1 MKNVSDE
8 NITEKDLETL
18 VSENSAL
25 IWSIVKKFKNRG
37 YELDDLFQ
45 IGAIGFIKA
54 VKRFD
59 LSYDTKLSTYAV
71 PYIIGEIKIF
81 LRDDGM
87 IKVSRGLK
95 ELNYKIKLLEEKY
108 EKNNEE
114 ISMDKIVKELKISKE
129 DFILAQNINSN
140 VESINEYC
148 FTNSIKEKEEK
159 IIIEKNENPEN
170 NIVQRIMI
178 KDALKKLDE
187 KEKNIILLRYFKEKT
202 QSEVAKIYGIS
213 QVQVSRLEKKI
224 LQKMREDIKEII

>member
-1 MKNVSDE
+1 MENVSDE

-25 IWSIVKKFKNRG
+25 IWSIVKRFKNRG

>member
-25 IWSIVKKFKNRG
+25 IWSIVKRFKNRG

-114 ISMDKIVKELKISKE
+114 VSMDKIVKELKISKE
-129 DFILAQNINSN
+129 DFILAQNINSS

-159 IIIEKNENPEN
+159 IIIEKNENLEN

>member
-25 IWSIVKKFKNRG
+25 IWSIVKRFKNRG

-114 ISMDKIVKELKISKE
+114 VSMDKIVKELKISKE
-129 DFILAQNINSN
+129 DFILAQNINSS

-202 QSEVAKIYGIS
+202 QSEVAKIYGTS

>member
-1 MKNVSDE
+1 MKNVSDK

-25 IWSIVKKFKNRG
+25 IWSIVKRFKNRG

-59 LSYDTKLSTYAV
+59 RSFDTKLSTYAV

-95 ELNYKIKLLEEKY
+95 ELNHKIKILEEKY
-108 EKNNEE
+108 EKNNE
-114 ISMDKIVKELKISKE
+114 IIQMDKIIKELKISKE
-129 DFILAQNINSN
+129 DYILAQNINSSI
-140 VESINEYC
+140 ESINEYC
-148 FTNSIKEKEEK
+148 FNNSTKEKEEK
-159 IIIEKNENPEN
+159 IIVEKNENSEN
-170 NIVQRIMI
+170 NILQKIMI

>member
-25 IWSIVKKFKNRG
+25 IWSIVKRFKNRG

-114 ISMDKIVKELKISKE
+114 VSMDKIVKELKISKE
-129 DFILAQNINSN
+129 DFIL
-140 VESINEYC
+140 C
-148 FTNSIKEKEEK
+148 
-159 IIIEKNENPEN
+159 
-170 NIVQRIMI
+170 
-178 KDALKKLDE
+178 
-187 KEKNIILLRYFKEKT
+187 
-202 QSEVAKIYGIS
+202 
-213 QVQVSRLEKKI
+213 
-224 LQKMREDIKEII
+224 

>member
-1 MKNVSDE
+1 
-8 NITEKDLETL
+8 
-18 VSENSAL
+18 
-25 IWSIVKKFKNRG
+25 
-37 YELDDLFQ
+37 
-45 IGAIGFIKA
+45 
-54 VKRFD
+54 
-59 LSYDTKLSTYAV
+59 
-71 PYIIGEIKIF
+71 
-81 LRDDGM
+81 M

-114 ISMDKIVKELKISKE
+114 VSMDKIVKELKISKE
-129 DFILAQNINSN
+129 DFILAQNINSS

>member
-25 IWSIVKKFKNRG
+25 IWSIVKRFKNRG
-37 YELDDLFQ
+37 YELNDLFQ

-59 LSYDTKLSTYAV
+59 MTFDVKLSTYAV

-81 LRDDGM
+81 LRDDGI

-95 ELNYKIKLLEEKY
+95 ELNYKINLLEEKY
-108 EKNNEE
+108 EKNNENV
-114 ISMDKIVKELKISKE
+114 SMDKILKELNITKE
-129 DFILAQNINSN
+129 DFILAQNINNN
-140 VESINEYC
+140 VESINETC
-148 FTNSIKEKEEK
+148 FDNSTQEKEEK

-170 NIVQRIMI
+170 NIIQKIML
-178 KDALKKLDE
+178 KDALRKLDE

>member
-25 IWSIVKKFKNRG
+25 IWSIVKRFKNRG

-129 DFILAQNINSN
+129 DFILAQNINSS

>member
-1 MKNVSDE
+1 MKNVSDK

-25 IWSIVKKFKNRG
+25 IWSIVKRFKNRG

-59 LSYDTKLSTYAV
+59 RSFDTKLSTYAV

-95 ELNYKIKLLEEKY
+95 ELNHKIKILEERY
-108 EKNNEE
+108 EKNNE
-114 ISMDKIVKELKISKE
+114 IIQMDKIIKELKISKE
-129 DFILAQNINSN
+129 DYILAQNINSSI
-140 VESINEYC
+140 ESINEYC
-148 FTNSIKEKEEK
+148 FDNSTKEKEEK
-159 IIIEKNENPEN
+159 IIVEKNENPEN
-170 NIVQRIMI
+170 NILQKIMI

>member
-1 MKNVSDE
+1 MKNVSDK

-25 IWSIVKKFKNRG
+25 IWSIVKRFKNRG

-59 LSYDTKLSTYAV
+59 RSFDTKLSTYAV

-95 ELNYKIKLLEEKY
+95 ELNHKIKILEERY
-108 EKNNEE
+108 EKNNE
-114 ISMDKIVKELKISKE
+114 IIQMDKIIKELKISKE
-129 DFILAQNINSN
+129 DYILAKNINSSI
-140 VESINEYC
+140 ESINEYC
-148 FTNSIKEKEEK
+148 FDNSTKEKEEK
-159 IIIEKNENPEN
+159 IIVEKNENPEN
-170 NIVQRIMI
+170 NILQKIMI

>member
-1 MKNVSDE
+1 MKNVSDK

-25 IWSIVKKFKNRG
+25 IWSIVKRFKNRG

-59 LSYDTKLSTYAV
+59 RSFDTKLSTYAV

-95 ELNYKIKLLEEKY
+95 ELNHKIKILEEKY
-108 EKNNEE
+108 EKNNE
-114 ISMDKIVKELKISKE
+114 IIQMDKIIKELKISKE
-129 DFILAQNINSN
+129 DYILAQNINSSI
-140 VESINEYC
+140 ESINEYC
-148 FTNSIKEKEEK
+148 FDNCTKEKEEK
-159 IIIEKNENPEN
+159 IIVEKNENPEN
-170 NIVQRIMI
+170 NILQKIMI

>member
-1 MKNVSDE
+1 MKNVSDK

-25 IWSIVKKFKNRG
+25 IWSIVKRFKNRG

-59 LSYDTKLSTYAV
+59 RSFDTKLSTYAV

-81 LRDDGM
+81 LRDDGI

-95 ELNYKIKLLEEKY
+95 ELNYKINLLEEKY
-108 EKNNEE
+108 EKNNENV
-114 ISMDKIVKELKISKE
+114 SMDKILKELNITKE
-129 DFILAQNINSN
+129 DFILAQNINNN
-140 VESINEYC
+140 VESINETC
-148 FTNSIKEKEEK
+148 FDNSTQEKEEK

-170 NIVQRIMI
+170 NIIQKIML
-178 KDALKKLDE
+178 KDALRKLDE

>member
-1 MKNVSDE
+1 MKNVSDK

-25 IWSIVKKFKNRG
+25 IWSIVKRFKNRG

-54 VKRFD
+54 AKRFD
-59 LSYDTKLSTYAV
+59 RSFDTKLSTYAV

-95 ELNYKIKLLEEKY
+95 ELNHKIKILEEKY
-108 EKNNEE
+108 EKNNE
-114 ISMDKIVKELKISKE
+114 IIQMDKIIKELKISKE
-129 DFILAQNINSN
+129 DYILAQNINSSI
-140 VESINEYC
+140 ESINEYC
-148 FTNSIKEKEEK
+148 FDNSSKEKEEK
-159 IIIEKNENPEN
+159 IMVEKNENPEN
-170 NIVQRIMI
+170 NILQKIMI

>member
-1 MKNVSDE
+1 MKNVSDK

-25 IWSIVKKFKNRG
+25 IWSIVKRFKNRG

-59 LSYDTKLSTYAV
+59 RSFDTKLSTYAV

-95 ELNYKIKLLEEKY
+95 ELNHKIKILEEKY
-108 EKNNEE
+108 EKNNE
-114 ISMDKIVKELKISKE
+114 IIQMDKIIKELKISK
-129 DFILAQNINSN
+129 DDYMLAQNINSSI
-140 VESINEYC
+140 ESINEYC
-148 FTNSIKEKEEK
+148 FDNSTKEKEEK
-159 IIIEKNENPEN
+159 IIVEKNENPEN
-170 NIVQRIMI
+170 NILQKIMI

>member
-1 MKNVSDE
+1 MKNVSDK

-25 IWSIVKKFKNRG
+25 IWSIVKRFKNRG

-59 LSYDTKLSTYAV
+59 RSFDTKLSTYAV

-95 ELNYKIKLLEEKY
+95 ELNHKIKILEEKY
-108 EKNNEE
+108 EKNNE
-114 ISMDKIVKELKISKE
+114 IIQMDKIIKELKISKE
-129 DFILAQNINSN
+129 DYILAQNINSSI
-140 VESINEYC
+140 ESINEYC
-148 FTNSIKEKEEK
+148 FDNSTKEKEEK
-159 IIIEKNENPEN
+159 IIVEKNENPEN
-170 NIVQRIMI
+170 NILQKIMI

-202 QSEVAKIYGIS
+202 QSEVAKIYEIS

>member
-1 MKNVSDE
+1 MKNVSDK

-25 IWSIVKKFKNRG
+25 IWSIVKRFKNRG

-59 LSYDTKLSTYAV
+59 RSFDTKLSTYAV

-95 ELNYKIKLLEEKY
+95 ELNHKIKILEEKY
-108 EKNNEE
+108 EKNNE
-114 ISMDKIVKELKISKE
+114 IIQMDKIIKELKISKE
-129 DFILAQNINSN
+129 DYILAQNINSSI
-140 VESINEYC
+140 ESINEYC
-148 FTNSIKEKEEK
+148 FDNSTKEKEEK
-159 IIIEKNENPEN
+159 IIVEKNENPEN
-170 NIVQRIMI
+170 NILQKIMI

-213 QVQVSRLEKKI
+213 QVQVSRLERKI

>member
-25 IWSIVKKFKNRG
+25 IWSIVKRFKNRG

-114 ISMDKIVKELKISKE
+114 VSMDKIVKELKISKE
-129 DFILAQNINSN
+129 DFILAQNINSS

-202 QSEVAKIYGIS
+202 QSEVAKTYGIS

>member
-25 IWSIVKKFKNRG
+25 IWSIVKRFKNRG

-114 ISMDKIVKELKISKE
+114 VSMDKIVKELKISKE

>member
-1 MKNVSDE
+1 MKNVSDK

-25 IWSIVKKFKNRG
+25 IWSIVKRFKNRG

-54 VKRFD
+54 AKRFD
-59 LSYDTKLSTYAV
+59 RSFDTKLSTYAV

-95 ELNYKIKLLEEKY
+95 ELNHKIKILEEKY
-108 EKNNEE
+108 EKNNE
-114 ISMDKIVKELKISKE
+114 IIQMDKIIKELKISKE
-129 DFILAQNINSN
+129 DYMLAQNINSSI
-140 VESINEYC
+140 ESINEYC
-148 FTNSIKEKEEK
+148 FDNSTKEKEEK
-159 IIIEKNENPEN
+159 IIVEKNKNPEN
-170 NIVQRIMI
+170 NILQKIMI

>member
-1 MKNVSDE
+1 MKNVSDK

-25 IWSIVKKFKNRG
+25 IWSIVKRFKNRG

-59 LSYDTKLSTYAV
+59 RSFDTKLSTYAV

-95 ELNYKIKLLEEKY
+95 ELNHKIKILEEKY
-108 EKNNEE
+108 EKNNE
-114 ISMDKIVKELKISKE
+114 IIQMDKIIKELKISKE
-129 DFILAQNINSN
+129 DYILAQNINSSI
-140 VESINEYC
+140 ESINEYC
-148 FTNSIKEKEEK
+148 FNNSTKEKEEK
-159 IIIEKNENPEN
+159 IIVEKNENPEN
-170 NIVQRIMI
+170 NILQKIMI

>member
-1 MKNVSDE
+1 MENVSDE

-25 IWSIVKKFKNRG
+25 IWSIVKRFKNRG

-129 DFILAQNINSN
+129 DFILAQNINSS

>member
-1 MKNVSDE
+1 MKNVSDK

-25 IWSIVKKFKNRG
+25 IWSIVKRFKNRG

-59 LSYDTKLSTYAV
+59 RSFDTKLSTYAV
-71 PYIIGEIKIF
+71 PYIIGEIKRF

-95 ELNYKIKLLEEKY
+95 ELNHKIKILEEKY
-108 EKNNEE
+108 EKNNE
-114 ISMDKIVKELKISKE
+114 IIQMDKIIKELKISKE
-129 DFILAQNINSN
+129 DYILAQNINSSI
-140 VESINEYC
+140 ESINEYC
-148 FTNSIKEKEEK
+148 FDNSTKEKEEK
-159 IIIEKNENPEN
+159 IIVEKNENPEN
-170 NIVQRIMI
+170 NILQKIMI

>member
-1 MKNVSDE
+1 MKNVSDK

-25 IWSIVKKFKNRG
+25 IWSIVKRFKNRG

-114 ISMDKIVKELKISKE
+114 VSMDKIVKELKISKE

-148 FTNSIKEKEEK
+148 FTNGIKEKEEK

>member
-25 IWSIVKKFKNRG
+25 IWSIVKRFKNRG

-108 EKNNEE
+108 EKNNEKV
-114 ISMDKIVKELKISKE
+114 SMDKIVKELKISKE
-129 DFILAQNINSN
+129 DFILAQNINSS

-178 KDALKKLDE
+178 KDALKKLAE

>member
-25 IWSIVKKFKNRG
+25 IWSIVKRFKNRG

-114 ISMDKIVKELKISKE
+114 VSMDKIVKELKISKE
-129 DFILAQNINSN
+129 DFILAQNINSS